1 MSMEADVAVIGAGH
15 AGFEAAMAAAR
26 LGLKVLVFALNL
38 DSVGNMP
45 CNPSI
50 GGTAKGQIVREI
62 DALGGEMGRAA
73 DACGLQFRLLN
84 RGKGPAV
91 RSPRSQTDRRAY
103 SDYVRQT
110 LEKHPNILLLQR
122 EIAGLFP
129 LSDTLGTVY
138 GAPAVVVATGT
149 YLRGRTITGGTVRPG
164 GPDGLQAADSLSAAL
179 ENLGLKLRRF
189 KTGTPPRLLR
199 RSVDVSVME
208 EQPGERDAPPFS
220 FESAEVRNSELCWL
234 TWTNAETHELLRANL
249 PRSPLYDGTIRG
261 VGPRYCPSIED
272 KVVRF
277 ADKPRHPL
285 FVEPMGENSAEVYL
299 QGFSSSMPFD
309 VQLAALRTVRG
320 LERAEI
326 VRAAYAIEYDCLD
339 PLRLT
344 PALMVRDCPG
354 LFAAGQICGS
364 SGYEEAACQGLIAGI
379 NAARFVRGKE
389 PLILD
394 RASSYIGTLIDDLT
408 TRGAEE
414 PYRMM
419 TSRSEYRM
427 LLRHDNA
434 DRRLTPIG
442 REAGLISDER
452 YDKFL
457 KYEAKIAAGDASDP
471 RAAYQLEIER
481 IYSGYIR
488 RQEQLWHR
496 VEKME
501 HKKIPEGFDYAAVSG
516 MSREAA
522 QKLTERRPLSL
533 GQAGRISGVSPADI
547 TALMLNLR

>member
-1 MSMEADVAVIGAGH
+1 MKADAAIVGAGH
-15 AGFEAAMAAAR
+15 AGFEAAMACAR
-26 LGLKVLVFALNL
+26 LGLKVLVFALNI

-62 DALGGEMGRAA
+62 DALGGEMGRVA

-103 SDYVRQT
+103 SDYVRRT
-110 LEKHPNILLLQR
+110 LESHPNITLLQR
-122 EIAGLFP
+122 EIAGLAP
-129 LSDTLGTVY
+129 LCDTLGTIYDVR
-138 GAPAVVVATGT
+138 AVVLAAGT
-149 YLRGRTITGGTVRPG
+149 YLRGRTITGGAVRSG
-164 GPDGLQAADSLSAAL
+164 GPDGLQSADSLSPAL
-179 ENLGLKLRRF
+179 EALGLTLRRF

-208 EQPGERDAPPFS
+208 EQPGEDDAPPFS
-220 FESAEVRNSELCWL
+220 FETPSVRNAELCWL
-234 TWTNAETHELLRANL
+234 TWTNAATHDILRANL
-249 PRSPLYDGTIRG
+249 ARSPLYDGTIRG

-272 KVVRF
+272 KVTRF

-309 VQLAALRTVRG
+309 VQYDALHTIRG
-320 LERAEI
+320 LENAEI

-339 PLRLT
+339 PLQLE
-344 PALMVRDCPG
+344 PSLMLRGHAG

-379 NAARFVRGKE
+379 NAANFVLGKP
-389 PLILD
+389 PLILE
-394 RASSYIGTLIDDLT
+394 RSNSYTGTLIDDLT
-408 TRGAEE
+408 TRGTDE

-434 DRRLTPIG
+434 DRRLTPAG
-442 REAGLISDER
+442 HAAGLISDAR
-452 YDKFL
+452 YNRL
-457 KYEAKIAAGDASDP
+457 LEYEARIAAGDTGDP

-481 IYSGYIR
+481 TYAGYIR
-488 RQEQLWHR
+488 RQEQLWRR

-501 HKKIPEGFDYAAVSG
+501 HKKIPADFDYSAVNGLS
-516 MSREAA
+516 SEAA
-522 QKLTERRPLSL
+522 QKLSKQRPLSL
-533 GQAGRISGVSPADI
+533 GQAGRISGVSPSDI